1 MRAYMFYEIRKGKT
15 RRREESFSFSNEGG
29 SRGGMASRR
38 MDDLP
43 LLAAL
48 PRVGAT
54 DNRKCRDRVMSATRK
69 RNIIRCEIRARD
81 RRLNGRGMGEDRG

>member
-1 MRAYMFYEIRKGKT
+1 MFYEIRKGKT

-29 SRGGMASRR
+29 SRG
-38 MDDLP
+38 DDLP

>member
-1 MRAYMFYEIRKGKT
+1 MFYEIRKGKT

-43 LLAAL
+43 LLAA
-48 PRVGAT
+48 PKMPGSCDVG
-54 DNRKCRDRVMSATRK
+54 DEKKEYYSLRD
-69 RNIIRCEIRARD
+69 
-81 RRLNGRGMGEDRG
+81 